1 MVKKSH
7 QQWARRFLRF
17 VLSAAI
23 LFLPALCAAQ
33 EEPENPAPESNEVK
47 VDAEGCED
55 LTAISKLP
63 GSVIESCQGGD
74 SYEISVPLPPDAQ
87 GYAREKTIRG
97 SYEFRSY
104 EIWQNDQQD
113 QAFSNL
119 TQLLAIAGFR
129 IKYSAQA
136 DTITARKEDTWILVH
151 FSGGTYNVTVVN
163 TKEEPWTPSADTEAI
178 TREMQTYD
186 RAAIYG
192 IQFSDDNQRVI
203 EESSKILFEVLSYL
217 KANSEVRVVVESH
230 KYSDEGSAQED
241 LQITEKRAG
250 AVVEWLEAHGVSGK
264 RLQPKGMGRAKPISE
279 NDTSLEI
286 RRNERIELIRAKA

>member
-1 MVKKSH
+1 MFKKSH
-7 QQWARRFLRF
+7 QQWIRRFLR
-17 VLSAAI
+17 VSLSATI

-33 EEPENPAPESNEVK
+33 EEPENPTPETNEVK

-87 GYAREKTIRG
+87 GYAREKTISG

-104 EIWQNDQQD
+104 QIWQSDQQD

-151 FSGGTYNVTVVN
+151 VSGGTYNVTVVN
-163 TKEEPWTPSADTEAI
+163 TKEEPWTPSGDAEAI
-178 TREMQTYD
+178 SREMQTHD

-192 IQFSDDNQRVI
+192 IQFSDDNQRVL
-203 EESSKILFEVLSYL
+203 EESSKILFEVLSYF
-217 KANSEVRVVVESH
+217 KANPEVPVIIESH
-230 KYSDEGSAQED
+230 KYSEEGSAQED
-241 LQITEKRAG
+241 LQITQKRAR

-264 RLQPKGMGRAKPISE
+264 RLQPKGMGRTKPVSE

-286 RRNERIELIRAKA
+286 RRNERIELVMAKA